1 MVKTATKSRQK
12 QVGKFVIPS
21 AELFKIFRKWT
32 LAASSTVV
40 NCGKGWSE
48 CVHDT
53 HHIGLKQQAEKAIE
67 A

>member
-1 MVKTATKSRQK
+1 MVKIATKSRQRK
-12 QVGKFVIPS
+12 VGKLAIPS
-21 AELFKIFRKWT
+21 AVLFKIFQKWT

-53 HHIGLKQQAEKAIE
+53 HQIGLKQQAEKAIE